1 MLMGSFSRFAVR
13 YTIKGTQ
20 LGNFNCDSKND
31 LPVNSNGLLY
41 LFNGFQPS
49 PAPAIKPMTLRQTS
63 TATPSLTHLPQCN
76 LLNN

>member
-20 LGNFNCDSKND
+20 FGNFNCDSRND

-41 LFNGFQPS
+41 LFNGFS
-49 PAPAIKPMTLRQTS
+49 AFTGAG
-63 TATPSLTHLPQCN
+63 H
-76 LLNN
+76 